1 MVGEL
6 TGLNLAA
13 MSALPFKFDL
23 APDYR
28 VWASPFEEL
37 EAPFKGVQSQLFL
50 WLHRAADN
58 RVFGHFHIRYTNAP
72 PDLYGDQMADQIAY
86 LEGHAKGD
94 VFELQTIDNIEELP
108 GMLTLFPD
116 PEKARYQ
123 VHQVYDLGDR
133 KQEADGYLEE
143 LSDHNALETVLEE
156 GRLLLNSERGRRC
169 YMRASNLNW
178 SNHKDE
184 ALEAALEAIVWFRHA
199 GKTLRATKSAAFA
212 ADLLHRLGQFE
223 AADQWYRQV
232 LDAEAELGRT
242 VIVNILSISSYMSNQ
257 RTLGREA
264 PMPVYEEGARNQE
277 EALHHQVKTI
287 QSNLES
293 IGDVPLPHRAGE
305 LKLAGM
311 DAWATGR
318 YEDAIRHYEDALEL
332 YRNHSSPQ
340 RDFEIAWL
348 YDRLTH
354 VCLSCGALEH
364 GLDYALQAMGS
375 WQAQGNE
382 QGACTTLA
390 NMATLHWRLGQ
401 EEQARGY
408 FEQTLVRQAQY
419 YPATVWQWHF
429 NYGNFL
435 AEIQDPAAAENQY
448 RQALEVLETQRAT
461 LREADNRLGFLGEQT
476 QVYYKIQQFF
486 LENGQN
492 TAAFETLE
500 LAKSR
505 TLVDFFIEAGLGF
518 FPEQSGGTSFHRI
531 AQLLS

>member
-1 MVGEL
+1 
-6 TGLNLAA
+6 

-28 VWASPFEEL
+28 VWASPPEEL
-37 EAPFKGVQSQLFL
+37 EAPLEGVQSQLFL
-50 WLHRAADN
+50 WLHRASDN

-72 PDLYGDQMADQIAY
+72 PDLFGDQMADQIAY
-86 LEGHAKGD
+86 LEGRAEGA

-108 GMLTLFPD
+108 GSLTMSPD
-116 PEKARYQ
+116 PEQARFQ

-133 KQEADGYLEE
+133 KQETDGYLEE
-143 LSDHNALETVLEE
+143 LSDQNAREAVLAE
-156 GRLLLNSERGRRC
+156 GRLLLHSEQGRRC

-184 ALEAALEAIVWFRHA
+184 ALEAALEAIAWFRRA

-223 AADQWYRQV
+223 AADRWYRQV
-232 LDAEAELGRT
+232 LDAEAELGRP
-242 VIVNILSISSYMSNQ
+242 VIVNILSVSNYMSNQ

-264 PMPVYEEGARNQE
+264 PMAIYEEGVRNQE
-277 EALHHQVKTI
+277 AALHHQVKTI
-287 QSNLES
+287 QSSLES
-293 IGDVPLPHRAGE
+293 VGDVPLPRRAGE

-311 DAWATGR
+311 DAWAAGR
-318 YEDAIRHYEDALEL
+318 HEDAIRHYEEALEL
-332 YRNHSSPQ
+332 YRNHNNPQ

-354 VCLSCGALEH
+354 VCLSCGALER
-364 GLDYALQAMGS
+364 GLDYAHQAMQS
-375 WQAQGNE
+375 WQEQGNE

-390 NMATLHWRLGQ
+390 NMATLHWRLGR
-401 EEQARGY
+401 EEQARAY
-408 FEQTLVRQAQY
+408 FEQTLVRQARY

-429 NYGNFL
+429 NYGSFL
-435 AEIQDPAAAENQY
+435 AEINDPGAAENQF
-448 RQALEVLETQRAT
+448 RKALEVLEAQRAG

-486 LENGQN
+486 LENGQ
-492 TAAFETLE
+492 TAAAFETLE

-518 FPEQSGGTSFHRI
+518 FPEQSGSTGFHRI